1 MQGWSQDGG
10 SNSGGSY
17 ALIEYVAAIAVAFA
31 VTYAATPPL
40 IRYLKARDMCVPDV
54 NKRNSPPVARPGG
67 PVLLAGI
74 AAGIIIIYW
83 HTGAV
88 SVLAVLGT
96 VAAAFA
102 IGYVDDRRV
111 MGGWFKPVLL
121 CASALP
127 ILAYG
132 SYDTVLLFPPFGA
145 VQIPVLYIGVVISI
159 VVLTGNTVNSIDVV
173 NGAASGYMSIASG
186 ALAVVLAM
194 LGKIDALILCLV
206 LLAVCVAFYRYHR
219 LPSRIFPGDSGAL
232 VMGVMYGCVA
242 ITGGVEVVAAV
253 ALLPAVAN
261 SFFFLSSVR
270 RIIEHRQIKYPSVI
284 RDDDLRLRDSG
295 DSRAPITLVRLI
307 LRNGPMSE
315 GEVATSILRLGVFAG
330 GLAVLTGIL
339 MLAAPILR

>member
-1 MQGWSQDGG
+1 M
-10 SNSGGSY
+10 
-17 ALIEYVAAIAVAFA
+17 AAIAAAIA

-54 NKRNSPPVARPGG
+54 FKHNSPPVARPGG

-74 AAGIIIIYW
+74 AVGIIILYW
-83 HTGAV
+83 HTGMV
-88 SVLAVLGT
+88 YVLAILGT
-96 VAAAFA
+96 VAAAFV

-111 MGGWFKPVLL
+111 MSGWFKPVML
-121 CASALP
+121 CVSALP

-132 SYDTVLLFPPFGA
+132 SYDTALVFPPFGA
-145 VQIPVLYIGVVISI
+145 VQIPILYIGVVISI
-159 VVLTGNTVNSIDVV
+159 VVLAGNTVNSIDVV

-194 LGKIDALILCLV
+194 LDRMDALALCLV
-206 LLAVCVAFYRYHR
+206 LMVVCVAFYQYHK
-219 LPSRIFPGDSGAL
+219 LPSRIFPGDSGTL
-232 VMGVMYGCVA
+232 VIGVMYGCVA

-270 RIIEHRQIKYPSVI
+270 RIIEHRQIKYPAVL
-284 RDDDLRLRDSG
+284 RDDNLKLHDSG

-307 LRNGPMSE
+307 LRKGPMSE
-315 GEVATSILRLGVFAG
+315 GEVATYILRLGIFAG
-330 GLAVLTGIL
+330 GLAILTGML
-339 MLAAPILR
+339 MLITPIL